1 MEDVEHARHEIG
13 GEPVKTI
20 TAADLARESFLHGM
34 RSADLARLAT
44 TARATAIPA
53 GRRIIAE
60 SEPAERFWLV
70 REGTVALDL
79 RVPEGGTV
87 VVDTFGPGSVLGWSW
102 LFRPY
107 RWRFGA
113 TALTG
118 VEAVEFDGR
127 LIRTLCAV
135 DPALGYELT
144 RRFTEL
150 VVERLQVAQL
160 RLLETSRP
168 VPAPQP

>member
-1 MEDVEHARHEIG
+1 M
-13 GEPVKTI
+13 
-20 TAADLARESFLHGM
+20 TAADLACEAFLHGM
-34 RSADLARLAT
+34 RTADLARLAS
-44 TARATAIPA
+44 TARAAEFPA

-60 SEPAERFWLV
+60 ADPAERFWLI

-79 RVPEGGTV
+79 RVPDRGTV
-87 VVDTFGPGSVLGWSW
+87 VVDTFGPGAALGWSW

-113 TALTG
+113 TALSD
-118 VEAVEFDGR
+118 VRAVEFDGR

-150 VVERLQVAQL
+150 VVDRLQIAQT
-160 RLLETSRP
+160 RLLEAPRP
-168 VPAPQP
+168 VPAPRP